1 MTPYPEDA
9 LAAPQP
15 TQIRIKEVPFFE
27 AGGEVLQPPV
37 KTSLDE
43 NFGIETEYF
52 DGIADFEVPVR
63 IASGATP
70 GDHELVLQVRF
81 MACNDRLCLPPQDV
95 EIATVLVVSGTPATL
110 SSQLSRALN
119 QAAMKEPTALPAIAT
134 EAQTQSSPPSR
145 VQPPPADPLGAP
157 ATTLAYILFAMAG
170 GGLAL
175 LTPCVFPMIP
185 ITVSYFTKRE
195 VSRRQALY
203 DAALYSLGIILTFTV
218 LGFALTLMFGAGG
231 INRVAA
237 SPSVNIAIAALF
249 VVFALS
255 LFGAIELSLPSGWLT
270 AVDKKS
276 SAAGGSD
283 GNPVDGPGLLPD
295 FLYLHRAVR
304 GNRHGSR
311 HPGRLA
317 VGSAGCRRFCDR
329 FCGTL
334 FLSGSFP
341 VLAEVTSHRR
351 LVDEFPEGDHGLP
364 GIGCG
369 DEVHQQ
375 RRSCVSVGAH
385 YSAGFY
391 YCMAGCGSGPDAL
404 PAGPLFVS
412 P

>member
-1 MTPYPEDA
+1 M
-9 LAAPQP
+9 
-15 TQIRIKEVPFFE
+15 
-27 AGGEVLQPPV
+27 

-276 SAAGGSD
+276 SAAGGAT
-283 GNPVDGPGLLPD
+283 GILLMALAFSLTSFTCTVPFVGTVMVAATRGD
-295 FLYLHRAVR
+295 WLWALLGVGAFATVFAAPFFFLAL
-304 GNRHGSR
+304 
-311 HPGRLA
+311 
-317 VGSAGCRRFCDR
+317 
-329 FCGTL
+329 
-334 FLSGSFP
+334 FP
-341 VLAEVTSHRR
+341 VPVEVTSHSR
-351 LVDEFPEGDHGLP
+351 LLDELPEGDHGLP
-364 GIGCG
+364 GIGRG

-375 RRSCVSVGAH
+375 R
-385 YSAGFY
+385 
-391 YCMAGCGSGPDAL
+391 
-404 PAGPLFVS
+404 
-412 P
+412 